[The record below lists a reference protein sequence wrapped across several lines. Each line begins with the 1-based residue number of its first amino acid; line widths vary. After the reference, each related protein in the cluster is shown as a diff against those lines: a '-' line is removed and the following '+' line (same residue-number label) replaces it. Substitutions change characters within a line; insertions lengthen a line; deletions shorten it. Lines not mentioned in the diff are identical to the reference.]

1 MATVDAADLAQLR
14 ALMVVAGNETVSL
27 GKLAAATGLSLSTAS
42 RLCDR
47 MVAAGLVYRAD
58 DPANRRQLALTLTEA
73 GGRVLRQVTENRRRA
88 VEPILRAL
96 PRQRRGALIA
106 ALEDFVAASGEP
118 AEREVWMLGW
128 AT

>member
-1 MATVDAADLAQLR
+1 
-14 ALMVVAGNETVSL
+14 
-27 GKLAAATGLSLSTAS
+27 
-42 RLCDR
+42 
-47 MVAAGLVYRAD
+47 VAAGLVYRAD